1 MRRDIGKTRAEQ
13 LGEAGSLSKCGFRVR
28 IPAMPAPPL
37 DAANKPA
44 PGPRYHPLVIVL
56 VAAASGIIFDRHWPL
71 RVEAW
76 WVLAAVWL
84 AAWIAIRL
92 GRQLYCR
99 LLPAAPTRDV
109 STSDFLVSLA
119 GNVALLLAVASAA
132 GAWHHCRWN
141 LFAAD
146 DLGLFAR
153 RKAEPACFEAVAV
166 ERPRE
171 LPPSV
176 ESWSTLKGS
185 RLLVDLIALRDG
197 AEWRPVS
204 GRATLLVYGEPPKVE
219 AGDRLRC
226 FARLSAPSVPFNPGS
241 FDRAT
246 WFRSDRILSSLR
258 AEVPQCVSM
267 IAPGNWWGVGRFL
280 DRLRANGN
288 RVLRQFLD
296 PSQAELAA
304 AVLLGLRE
312 ELDADRKEVFL
323 TTGTIHLLAISGL
336 HVGILALMLFLIMR
350 YTPVPRG
357 WALAA
362 IAILTLLYALMVDA
376 RPSVV
381 RATVLVLIACSAMY
395 FYRQAL
401 GMNSLAAAA
410 LVVLA
415 LNPSHLFQ
423 VGPHLSFLCVAGL
436 IWIAP
441 QRPHWNDEEKAERT
455 LERLVMENLGWL
467 PWMMQKL
474 KRSVIGLALAGG
486 ILWMLTLPLVMA
498 RFHIFSPVALGLNV
512 ILWPL
517 MCLSLLC
524 GFSLLLL
531 GSISS
536 FLGHFCG
543 SLCNMSFRLLEGSI
557 EVAQHV
563 PYRWVPG
570 PEDWWL
576 WGFYGGLGVLAAFPR
591 LRPPRRWCVGL
602 LAVWIAV
609 GFSAAERRAAHDR
622 LDCTFLGVG
631 HGCAVLLELPS
642 GQTMLY
648 DAGRLGSSVSGART
662 ISEFLWHQGLTHIDA
677 VVISHPDADH
687 FNALPELLERFS
699 VGVVYVSPIMFEE
712 EGGLLA
718 VLRDALDRH
727 DVVVREIH
735 AGDRL
740 QGGGECSIEVL
751 HPPRRGI
758 LGSNNAN
765 SLVLAVECFG
775 RRILLPGDLES
786 PGLNDLLAEEP
797 MRCDVL
803 LAPHHGSR
811 KSNSPELAA
820 WCRPRW
826 VVLSGGGRWNRPDIE
841 ATYRAVGGR
850 VLPTSDR
857 GAIRARITAEGIQM
871 SGFVEPPPSSPP
883 RRSTTIS
890 PGARKRGWRKI
901 TRNRPGNAST
911 ISHSCRS
918 VVMTYERPGLARKSA
933 SSFSAA
939 SRSPSQR
946 VTGRPA

>member
-1 MRRDIGKTRAEQ
+1 
-13 LGEAGSLSKCGFRVR
+13 
-28 IPAMPAPPL
+28 
-37 DAANKPA
+37 
-44 PGPRYHPLVIVL
+44 
-56 VAAASGIIFDRHWPL
+56 
-71 RVEAW
+71 
-76 WVLAAVWL
+76 
-84 AAWIAIRL
+84 
-92 GRQLYCR
+92 
-99 LLPAAPTRDV
+99 
-109 STSDFLVSLA
+109 
-119 GNVALLLAVASAA
+119 
-132 GAWHHCRWN
+132 
-141 LFAAD
+141 
-146 DLGLFAR
+146 
-153 RKAEPACFEAVAV
+153 
-166 ERPRE
+166 
-171 LPPSV
+171 
-176 ESWSTLKGS
+176 
-185 RLLVDLIALRDG
+185 
-197 AEWRPVS
+197 RPVS
-204 GRATLLVYGEPPKVE
+204 GRATLLMHDDNPRIE

-226 FARLSAPSVPFNPGS
+226 FAQLSAPSVPLNPGS
-241 FDRAT
+241 FDRAARL
-246 WFRSDRILSSLR
+246 RSDRILSSLR

-280 DRLRANGN
+280 DRVRAHSN

-296 PSQAELAA
+296 PKQSELAA

-312 ELDADRKEVFL
+312 ELNADRKEAFL

-336 HVGILALMLFLIMR
+336 HVGILALILFLIMR

-401 GMNSLAAAA
+401 SMNSLAAAA

-415 LNPSHLFQ
+415 LNPSCLLQ
-423 VGPHLSFLCVAGL
+423 VGPQLSFLCVAGL
-436 IWIAP
+436 IWFAP
-441 QRPHWNDEEKAERT
+441 QRPHWNDEDDKEKEKRT
-455 LERLVMENLGWL
+455 LEWLVMKNQGWL
-467 PWMMQKL
+467 SWLIQKL
-474 KRSVIGLALAGG
+474 KRSVIGLVLAGG
-486 ILWMLTLPLVMA
+486 LLWFLTLPLVMA
-498 RFHIFSPVALGLNV
+498 RFHIFSPVALVLNV
-512 ILWPL
+512 LLWPL
-517 MCLSLLC
+517 MCLSLFC

-536 FLGHFCG
+536 FLGNFCG
-543 SLCNMSFRLLEGSI
+543 NLCNLSFRWLEESI
-557 EVAQHV
+557 KVAQHV

-576 WGFYGGLGVLAAFPR
+576 WGFYGGLGLLAAFPR
-591 LRPPRRWCVGL
+591 LRPPRRWCAGL
-602 LAVWIAV
+602 LAAWIAV
-609 GFSAAERRAAHDR
+609 GFSAAGKLGEQKCFDR
-622 LDCTFLGVG
+622 LDCTFLSVG
-631 HGCAVLLELPS
+631 HGCAALLELPS

-648 DAGRLGSSVSGART
+648 DAGQLGSPKGGART
-662 ISEFLWHQGLTHIDA
+662 ISEFLWHQGLTHLDA

-718 VLRDALDRH
+718 ELRDALDRH
-727 DVVVREIH
+727 GVAVRELR

-740 QGGGECSIEVL
+740 QGGGGCSIEVL
-751 HPPRRGI
+751 HPPGQGV

-775 RRILLPGDLES
+775 RRVLLPGDLES

-797 MRCDVL
+797 LRYDVL

-826 VVLSGGGRWNRPDIE
+826 VVLSGGGRWNAPDIE

-871 SGFVEPPPSSPP
+871 SGFVEPTSSSPP

-901 TRNRPGNAST
+901 TRNRPGNASS

-918 VVMTYERPGLARKSA
+918 VVMT
-933 SSFSAA
+933 
-939 SRSPSQR
+939 
-946 VTGRPA
+946 